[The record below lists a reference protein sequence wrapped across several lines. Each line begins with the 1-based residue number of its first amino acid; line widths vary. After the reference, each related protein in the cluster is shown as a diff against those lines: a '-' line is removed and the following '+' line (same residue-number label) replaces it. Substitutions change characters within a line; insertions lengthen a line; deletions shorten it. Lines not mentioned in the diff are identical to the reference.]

1 MDIRA
6 KNKKVWA
13 RSKPFFSRN
22 ERRKW
27 ERRSSWKTGWHVLL
41 LDVRPCQTTYRRS
54 KFTFKY
60 VGHMFDSTMHPHWFM
75 VLGTFQLSSRLF
87 FFFVFF
93 FFYFHSYYGMVLNSS
108 SGASPKSVT
117 SLFLWF
123 HGAGISRAHRT
134 VPDITVWMDWNSA
147 RRSIHVIWQKAKEKE
162 KPTCVCVCVI
172 SSLSFPFVRGKVF
185 FFLFFS
191 KLRKKR
197 KRLST
202 NKRVMKIARPIER
215 ARSMISP
222 APTVNFVLPDPWS
235 SFGTTFATSPALLHL
250 TIK

>member
-185 FFLFFS
+185 FFSSSRNCERNGKDYQRINGLWKS
-191 KLRKKR
+191 HAQ
-197 KRLST
+197 LS
-202 NKRVMKIARPIER
+202 AR
-215 ARSMISP
+215 ARWSLQRRQSISCYLIP
-222 APTVNFVLPDPWS
+222 DRVLEQLSPLLQLS
-235 SFGTTFATSPALLHL
+235 SISQ
-250 TIK
+250 